1 MWLFMHI
8 IPYTMSGKVFD
19 NRDIIGMQVCLHMLG
34 KGLPYHA
41 WLYNFDRLIQSKLR
55 SLNQVCSFKI
65 MLISSDHDRKCR
77 IRNSS
82 FIVHSTVYLEHIT
95 FLENLAIWDSMN
107 DTVIVGG
114 TQISWKS
121 VVSLKCSGEIM
132 RKQKFLCKHF
142 QLHRRDSWL
151 TQIVQQSQKFR
162 QIFTWF
168 TDRIDLLSCF
178 GWWCFFE
185 HGKELGDRIIQKDM
199 IHRHPKRFLTK
210 IPFEHLL
217 NSWVHQS
224 LHETYNTLLRVH
236 HLLQKYL
243 VYWFLQHTPFQDDI
257 N

>member
-1 MWLFMHI
+1 MAQ
-8 IPYTMSGKVFD
+8 TMPSVFD

-82 FIVHSTVYLEHIT
+82 FIVHSTVYLE
-95 FLENLAIWDSMN
+95 
-107 DTVIVGG
+107 
-114 TQISWKS
+114 
-121 VVSLKCSGEIM
+121 
-132 RKQKFLCKHF
+132 HF